1 MRNLK
6 KNIIGVVA
14 VIMAIISLCSCY
26 HATTRHHD
34 AYVAQPSAPYSDSQ
48 VADSDSTAYDNMNA
62 FYNTHHYRQNY
73 NFVVKA
79 DSLALLRQQPEEL
92 LNGLPTDSFYVKK
105 GNHIVVVDIRLLKN
119 DAVDSVWVQVA
130 RDQHTFGWVHESR
143 LLPSVV
149 PDDPISQFI
158 STFSD
163 IHLLVFLI
171 IISVIAVSYLV
182 HSIMQKR
189 VKAVH
194 FNDIDSFYPTLLALS
209 VATSATFYSSI
220 QMFAPETWR
229 HFYYHPSLNPF
240 AVPPILS
247 IFLAS
252 VWAMVIMS
260 IATVDDVLKKLSTSH
275 ATLYLCGLGAVCAAN
290 YIIFS
295 ITTLYY
301 LGYALLVAYFYFAI
315 KRYADKNFFRYV
327 CGNCGAKMKRKGRC
341 EKCGAI
347 ND

>member
-1 MRNLK
+1 MG
-6 KNIIGVVA
+6 IV
-14 VIMAIISLCSCY
+14 AIIIATITLTSCY
-26 HATTRHHD
+26 HTTTRHND
-34 AYVAQPSAPYSDSQ
+34 AYVAQPSAIYSDSQ
-48 VADSDSTAYDNMNA
+48 VADSDTAAYDNMNA
-62 FYNTHHYRQNY
+62 FYNTHHYTQNY

-92 LNGLPTDSFYVKK
+92 LNGLPTDSFFVKK
-105 GNHIVVVDIRLLKN
+105 GNHLVVVDIRLLIN
-119 DAVDSVWVQVA
+119 DNADSVWVQVA
-130 RDQHTFGWVHESR
+130 RDQHTFGWVRENR

-163 IHLLVFLI
+163 THLLVFLI
-171 IISVIAVSYLV
+171 IISVIAVSYLI
-182 HSIMQKR
+182 HSIRQKR

-194 FNDIDSFYPTLLALS
+194 FNDIDSFYPTLLAMT
-209 VATSATFYSSI
+209 VATAATFYSSI
-220 QMFAPETWR
+220 QMFAPEIWR

-247 IFLAS
+247 IFLTS

-275 ATLYLCGLGAVCAAN
+275 AALYLCGLGAVCAAN

-301 LGYALLVAYFYFAI
+301 VGYALLIAYCV
-315 KRYADKNFFRYV
+315 YATKQYTKNNFFRYR
-327 CGNCGAKMKRKGRC
+327 CGNCGAKMKRKGKC

-347 ND
+347 NE